1 MSASRLSAAGETGSG
16 EIAWDVGAI
25 FEHVLRRL
33 HRGPGA
39 VPRVDVQYRPF
50 AGMNHRASLR
60 NGLLTVHLSD
70 LLHGADARVIEALAT
85 ILLAKLYRRTAP
97 EAARLRYRRYVMSRG
112 VEQRIIETRRQRG
125 RKTLTDPRGRC
136 YDLSALFAE
145 LNASHFA
152 DAIPATKL
160 SWSARASRVRLGH
173 YDIVH
178 HAIVLNCSLDRPNVP
193 RVVVEYILYHEM
205 LHVKHP
211 VESAGGRRR
220 IHPPAFRAEEK
231 RFSGYAEARAV
242 LRKLAL
248 ADDVD

>member
-1 MSASRLSAAGETGSG
+1 MTASSETGSG

-39 VPRVDVQYRPF
+39 APRVDVTFRPF
-50 AGMNHRASLR
+50 AGMNHRARLR
-60 NGLLTVHLSD
+60 NGLLTIHLSD

-97 EAARLRYRRYVMSRG
+97 PQARLRYRRYVMSRG

-125 RKTLTDPRGRC
+125 RKTMTDPRGRW
-136 YDLSALFAE
+136 YDLPVLFAE
-145 LNASHFA
+145 LNARYFA
-152 DAIPATKL
+152 GGIPTTKL
-160 SWSARASRVRLGH
+160 SWSARQSGIRLGH
-173 YDIVH
+173 YDIAH
-178 HAIVLNCSLDRPNVP
+178 HAIVLNRSLDRPNVP
-193 RVVVEYILYHEM
+193 RVAVEYILYHEM

-211 VESAGGRRR
+211 AESSGGRRR

-231 RFSGYAEARAV
+231 RFAGYAEARAV

-248 ADDVD
+248 ADVD

>member
-1 MSASRLSAAGETGSG
+1 MTPSKFADETGSG

-25 FEHVLRRL
+25 FEHVLRRV

-39 VPRVDVQYRPF
+39 APQVDVQFRAF
-50 AGMNHRASLR
+50 AGMNHRARLR

-97 EAARLRYRRYVMSRG
+97 EDARLRYRRYVLSRG

-125 RKTLTDPRGRC
+125 RKTMTEAQGRC
-136 YDLSALFAE
+136 YDLAALFAE
-145 LNASHFA
+145 LNARYFA
-152 DAIPATKL
+152 GAIPATRL
-160 SWSARASRVRLGH
+160 SWSARPSRIRLGH
-173 YDIVH
+173 YDIAH
-178 HAIVLNCSLDRPNVP
+178 HAIVLNRSLDRAEVS
-193 RVVVEYILYHEM
+193 RVAVEYILYHEM

-211 VESAGGRRR
+211 VETEGGRRR

-231 RFSGYAEARAV
+231 RFAGYAEARTV

-248 ADDVD
+248 AADVD

>member
-1 MSASRLSAAGETGSG
+1 MSKSGETGSG

-33 HRGPGA
+33 HRGPSP

-50 AGMNHRASLR
+50 AGMNHRARLY
-60 NGLLTVHLSD
+60 NGLLSIHLSD

-125 RKTLTDPRGRC
+125 RKTITDPRGHY
-136 YDLSALFAE
+136 YDLRTLFSE
-145 LNASHFA
+145 LNAQYFA
-152 DAIPATKL
+152 GQIPATEL

-178 HAIVLNCSLDRPNVP
+178 HAIVINRSLDRPDVP
-193 RVVVEYILYHEM
+193 RVVVEYIMYHEM

-211 VESAGGRRR
+211 IESAGGRRR

-231 RFSGYAEARAV
+231 LFVGYAEARAV

>member
-1 MSASRLSAAGETGSG
+1 MSASVETGSG

-25 FEHVLRRL
+25 FEHVLRHL

-39 VPRVDVQYRPF
+39 APRVNVLFRPF
-50 AGMNHRASLR
+50 AGMNHRARLL

-85 ILLAKLYRRTAP
+85 ILLAKLYRRAAP

-112 VEQRIIETRRQRG
+112 VEQRIIETRRLRG
-125 RKTLTDPRGRC
+125 RKTITDPRGRC
-136 YDLSALFAE
+136 YDLPAMFAE
-145 LNASHFA
+145 LNAHYFA
-152 DAIPATKL
+152 GEIPATKL
-160 SWSARASRVRLGH
+160 SWSARPSRVRLGH

-178 HAIVLNCSLDRPNVP
+178 HAIVLNRSLDRENVP
-193 RVVVEYILYHEM
+193 RVAVEYILYHEM

-211 VESAGGRRR
+211 IETSGGRRR

-231 RFSGYAEARAV
+231 RFASYAEARAA

-248 ADDVD
+248 AADVD

>member
-1 MSASRLSAAGETGSG
+1 MTRSSETGSG

-39 VPRVDVQYRPF
+39 VPRVDVQYHPF
-50 AGMNHRASLR
+50 AGMNHRASLQ
-60 NGLLTVHLSD
+60 NGLLTIRLSD
-70 LLHGADARVIEALAT
+70 LIHGADARVIEALAT
-85 ILLAKLYRRTAP
+85 ILLGKLYRRTVP

-112 VEQRIIETRRQRG
+112 VEQRIIETRRQRD
-125 RKTLTDPRGRC
+125 RKTLTDPCGCC
-136 YDLSALFAE
+136 YDLAALFAE
-145 LNASHFA
+145 LNACYFA
-152 DAIPATKL
+152 GAIPATKL

-178 HAIVLNCSLDRPNVP
+178 HAIVINRSLDRPEVP
-193 RVVVEYILYHEM
+193 RVAVEYILYHEM

-220 IHPPAFRAEEK
+220 IHPAAFRAEEK
-231 RFSGYAEARAV
+231 RFPRYSEARAV

-248 ADDVD
+248 ANDVD

>member
-1 MSASRLSAAGETGSG
+1 MSQASETGSG

-33 HRGPGA
+33 HRGPRA
-39 VPRVDVQYRPF
+39 APKVDVQYRPF

-85 ILLAKLYRRTAP
+85 ILLSKLYRKTAP

-112 VEQRIIETRRQRG
+112 VEQRIIDTRRQRG
-125 RKTLTDPRGRC
+125 RKTMSDPQGRC
-136 YDLSALFAE
+136 YDLAVMFAE
-145 LNASHFA
+145 LNARYF
-152 DAIPATKL
+152 DGAIPATRL
-160 SWSARASRVRLGH
+160 SWSARPSRVRLGH

-178 HAIVLNCSLDRPNVP
+178 HAIVLNRSLDRDNVP
-193 RVVVEYILYHEM
+193 RVAVEYILYHEM

-231 RFSGYAEARAV
+231 RFAGYAEARAV

-248 ADDVD
+248 ADEVD